1 MKLIEKI
8 VFSLSVIFGLFL
20 IGPEVKAPDLEKSL
34 PILDDNLEALKDW
47 IEDREAVIDNLKPNN
62 ASKLIYFDSV
72 PKKTPFSVV
81 YLHGFS
87 ASIEEG
93 SPVHYNIA
101 NALRANLYLPRL
113 AGHGLI
119 EEEPL
124 LSFTADKY
132 LDSSREA
139 LAVAK
144 IIGEKVIVISSST
157 GGTLSLILGSDPQI
171 AALLLFGPNVE
182 IFNPAAKLLTLP
194 WGLQIARLYMGSKY
208 HVMNNI
214 TEEKKNYWTTRY
226 RLEPTVHLQKLVDV
240 GMRSEIFKKVR
251 APVFMGYY
259 YKNELEKDDVVS
271 IPAMLKMFNELG
283 TPRDKKQKMT
293 FANSGDH
300 VIISQLTTNH
310 FKEAELEALKFLN
323 NQLGIVPTKKEFI
336 EN

>member
-1 MKLIEKI
+1 M
-8 VFSLSVIFGLFL
+8 
-20 IGPEVKAPDLEKSL
+20 KAPDLEKAL

-124 LSFTADKY
+124 LGFTADKY

-214 TEEKKNYWTTRY
+214 TEKKKNYWTTTN

-240 GMRSEIFKKVR
+240 GMRSKIFKKVT

-271 IPAMLKMFNELG
+271 IPAMLKMFDELG
-283 TPRDKKQKMT
+283 TPREKKQKMT

-300 VIISQLTTNH
+300 VIISQLTTNN
-310 FKEAELEALKFLN
+310 FKEVELEALKFLN